1 MRLGW
6 GWSGRTVI
14 AMAGATS
21 VVLAAGMRRA
31 SAATGPGARP
41 VPQVG
46 RMLRAP
52 AAPAARGVAGVPGIA
67 KVGSFNWSG
76 YVQSTKTQGTFT
88 AAEDFWTVP
97 KVTTK
102 AGSQYSADWV
112 GIGGNNKG
120 DGSLVQDGT
129 EADNVNGTARYRAWT
144 EILPAG
150 EVVISGLT
158 IHPGDKMEGLVE
170 EIKAGTWEM
179 TVKDLTTG
187 SSGGRTVSYNSSGL
201 SVEAIHERPLVGGSL
216 AALATTTNVTFD
228 PGLFSTGAPG
238 SPSFKPLLK
247 AATGATLNEIFMVN
261 NAGTK
266 IIASPSAADSDGDG
280 FAVADGSTSP
290 PPPAS

>member
-21 VVLAAGMRRA
+21 VVLAAGMMRA

-52 AAPAARGVAGVPGIA
+52 AAPAAPGVAGVPGIP
-67 KVGSFNWSG
+67 KLGSTNWSG
-76 YVQSTKTQGTFT
+76 YVQSAKTHGTFT

-112 GIGGNNKG
+112 GIGGFN
-120 DGSLVQDGT
+120 DSSLVQDGT
-129 EADNVNGTARYRAWT
+129 EADNVNGTAFYRAWT
-144 EILPAG
+144 EILPAP

-170 EIKAGTWEM
+170 EIKAGTWAM

-187 SSGGRTVSYNSSGL
+187 SSGGRTVSYSSSGL
-201 SVEAIHERPLVGGSL
+201 SVEAIHERPKVNGIF

-228 PGLFSTGAPG
+228 PGSFSTAAPG

-247 AATGATLNEIFMVN
+247 PATGATLKELFMVN

-266 IIASPSAADSDGDG
+266 IIAAPSAADSDGDG

-290 PPPAS
+290 PPPAT